1 MNGEEETK
9 KEISELTE
17 RIVKVYKMIFDKK
30 KREDE
35 IFEIRQKVYLK
46 LNQGRKVYSLL
57 RMFKW
62 KVERLLRTYR
72 AELSYDEDKKWRDKV
87 IITEKAVARIRNERK
102 AMIDAAR
109 AQELLIENLPDP
121 PEDDE
126 FEETLQK
133 LKQLDEEL
141 MNGKNEVAVEKE
153 MKVKATKV
161 EIKMLADN
169 SSDVKVH
176 SKRNVVKRNGKDDV
190 FDVDELFGKKIV
202 LSNDL
207 NTDDYRNEVTDYKEE
222 TYENDSD
229 EYKLKVNGLDIQL
242 EEREL
247 REAENKTRI
256 KLYDKIDPGTEPVVA
271 KHDGVMFMQVLSQT
285 GKEDEVDKRMNVT
298 AIVALLQAIFAM
310 LLVSGRALHEQSLL
324 IARVSRVV
332 SDMSAQ
338 PSPAGGLTVPLYY
351 CQSQTRRC
359 CDITTPMLDKVTR
372 TEIVAHASFAWLERT
387 FTALCFVSEVV
398 VGARALV
405 GQVLYQGL
413 VPGA

>member
-102 AMIDAAR
+102 AMIDAAK

-202 LSNDL
+202 LPNDISA
-207 NTDDYRNEVTDYKEE
+207 DDYRNEVTEGKENE
-222 TYENDSD
+222 PFVNRDEENVDH
-229 EYKLKVNGLDIQL
+229 KRL
-242 EEREL
+242 EERNL
-247 REAENKTRI
+247 VNVENKTG
-256 KLYDKIDPGTEPVVA
+256 DKIVPETEPVDA
-271 KHDGVMFMQVLSQT
+271 KDMRDGAMYMQVPSQT

-310 LLVSGRALHEQSLL
+310 LLVSGKTLHEQSLL
-324 IARVSRVV
+324 ITRLLSQPSLLSQLEASLSPSSLCTCQAEPRVCCEVTTAFINKMSGMVDKVSTVVVLFKQLCSALYRARERVV
-332 SDMSAQ
+332 WAANLLGRVRIQLQ
-338 PSPAGGLTVPLYY
+338 PE
-351 CQSQTRRC
+351 
-359 CDITTPMLDKVTR
+359 D
-372 TEIVAHASFAWLERT
+372 
-387 FTALCFVSEVV
+387 
-398 VGARALV
+398 
-405 GQVLYQGL
+405 
-413 VPGA
+413 